1 MRLKVKGR
9 EKQQL
14 VRKLPTQKSVSIVT
28 ALFKVDDELLAE
40 LREHQPAKRFK
51 ERELKVSP
59 ENAANLDNVRKKDQ
73 QAKDKNAKILDREV
87 REMKKRF
94 LDARV
99 KAVKQSGGAVAVQVP
114 KKRVAIEQEERDNRK
129 KKKLAF
135 LTAESFV

>member
-73 QAKDKNAKILDREV
+73 QAKDKNHV
-87 REMKKRF
+87 
-94 LDARV
+94 
-99 KAVKQSGGAVAVQVP
+99 
-114 KKRVAIEQEERDNRK
+114 
-129 KKKLAF
+129 
-135 LTAESFV
+135 LTYNKWMYFQGMSTGVNAAA